1 MLKSTQEGLEVKN
14 SNNQTGTVH
23 QTDYCKEIEESIQ
36 AALNLQK
43 RIYDLFEMPFIAD
56 LFNNEIRRTEQC
68 TIEIL
73 EDLAPIMGYAVIN
86 AKRDT
91 NNG

>member
-1 MLKSTQEGLEVKN
+1 MSKPEESLEVKQ
-14 SNNQTGTVH
+14 SSNQTGTVH

-43 RIYDLFEMPFIAD
+43 RICDLFEMPFIAD
-56 LFNNEIRRTEQC
+56 MFNNEIRRTEQC

-86 AKRDT
+86 AKRDAQ
-91 NNG
+91 NG

>member
-1 MLKSTQEGLEVKN
+1 MLKPTQESLEVNN
-14 SNNQTGTVH
+14 SSNQTGAVH

-56 LFNNEIRRTEQC
+56 LFNNEIRRTE
-68 TIEIL
+68 
-73 EDLAPIMGYAVIN
+73 YAVIN
-86 AKRDT
+86 AKRDAH
-91 NNG
+91 NG

>member
-1 MLKSTQEGLEVKN
+1 MLKPTQESLEVNN
-14 SNNQTGTVH
+14 SSNQTGTAH

-86 AKRDT
+86 AKRDAH
-91 NNG
+91 NG

>member
-1 MLKSTQEGLEVKN
+1 MCKTTQSLEVKQ
-14 SNNQTGTVH
+14 SSNQTGTVH

-43 RIYDLFEMPFIAD
+43 RICDLFEMPFIAD
-56 LFNNEIRRTEQC
+56 MFNNEIRRTEQC

-86 AKRDT
+86 AKRDAQ
-91 NNG
+91 NG